1 MAENPEAEFEG
12 DVLDANTLLSLEE
25 LAHACNV
32 DITWIE
38 SLHAQGVI
46 SESDGYTVLTMTR
59 LRKARRL
66 EVDLG
71 LNTEGLAV
79 VLDLLD
85 QIDQLHSELARHKLK
100 S

>member
-1 MAENPEAEFEG
+1 MVKNRTTEFDLLDETTQLSAQ
-12 DVLDANTLLSLEE
+12 DLARVL
-25 LAHACNV
+25 NV

-38 SLHAQGVI
+38 TLHAHGAI
-46 SESDGYTVLTMTR
+46 TETRHYTVLTLTR

-71 LNTEGLAV
+71 LNTESLAV

-85 QIDQLHSELARHKLK
+85 QIDHLHGELARHRV
-100 S
+100 

>member
-1 MAENPEAEFEG
+1 MTDEFEG
-12 DVLDANTLLSLEE
+12 DILDEGTILSVED
-25 LAHACNV
+25 LARACNV
-32 DITWIE
+32 EITWIE
-38 SLHAQGVI
+38 TLHAQGVI
-46 SESDGYTVLTMTR
+46 TESGGYTVLTLTR

-66 EVDLG
+66 EMDLG
-71 LNTEGLAV
+71 LNTESLAV

>member
-1 MAENPEAEFEG
+1 MTDDFEG
-12 DVLDANTLLSLEE
+12 DLLDANTLLSLEE
-25 LAHACNV
+25 LCRALNV

-38 SLHAQGVI
+38 TLHAHGAITETSQ
-46 SESDGYTVLTMTR
+46 YTVLTLTR

-66 EVDLG
+66 EMDLG
-71 LNTEGLAV
+71 LNTESLAV

-85 QIDQLHSELARHKLK
+85 QIEQLSTELAHHKLK

>member
-1 MAENPEAEFEG
+1 MATDFELL
-12 DVLDANTLLSLEE
+12 DETTKLTAQDLARVL
-25 LAHACNV
+25 NV

-38 SLHAQGVI
+38 TLHAHGAI
-46 SESDGYTVLTMTR
+46 SESSSYTVLTMTR

-71 LNTEGLAV
+71 LNTESLAV

-85 QIDQLHSELARHKLK
+85 QIDQLHSELARHRQK
-100 S
+100 

>member
-1 MAENPEAEFEG
+1 MVKNMADEFELL
-12 DVLDANTLLSLEE
+12 DETIKLSAQDLAKVL
-25 LAHACNV
+25 NV

-38 SLHAQGVI
+38 TLYAHGAITETS
-46 SESDGYTVLTMTR
+46 SYTVLTLTR

-71 LNTEGLAV
+71 LNTESLAV

-85 QIDQLHSELARHKLK
+85 QIDQLHGELARLRA
-100 S
+100 

>member
-1 MAENPEAEFEG
+1 MADDFELM
-12 DVLDANTLLSLEE
+12 DETTRLNAQDLARVL
-25 LAHACNV
+25 NV

-38 SLHAQGVI
+38 TLHAHGAI
-46 SESDGYTVLTMTR
+46 AETSSYTVLTMTR

-71 LNTEGLAV
+71 LNTESLAV

-85 QIDQLHSELARHKLK
+85 QIDQLHGELARHRIRHTL
-100 S
+100 